1 MNLNN
6 QKKNSIVN
14 KVFDAVNAKYD
25 LMNDLMSFG
34 VHRQWKKNLIEWMGP
49 SKNEKLIDVASGTGD
64 IANLFSNR
72 LNDQCSVECVEP
84 NINMLKIG
92 KKKLTKK
99 KNINWHN
106 EYAEKLPFKNNTF
119 DYYSISFGIRNT
131 SNIEKSLK
139 EAYRVLKPGGKFFCL
154 EFSKVENEII
164 NFVYNNYSKLIPP
177 LGKIIVGDDRPY
189 RYLTE
194 SIRKFY
200 SQDEFVGMMEKSG
213 FQSVEYR
220 NLNSGI
226 AAIHRGWKI

>member
-14 KVFDAVNAKYD
+14 KVFDTVNEKYD

-49 SKNEKLIDVASGTGD
+49 SKNDTLIDVASGTGD
-64 IANLFSNR
+64 VANLFSNK

-92 KKKLTKK
+92 KKKLAYK

-106 EYAEKLPFKNNTF
+106 NYAEKLPFKSNTF
-119 DYYSISFGIRNT
+119 DYYSVSFGIRNT
-131 SNIEKSLK
+131 SNIRKSLE

-164 NFVYNNYSKLIPP
+164 NLLYKNYSKLIPS
-177 LGKIIVGDDRPY
+177 LGKIVVGDDRPY
-189 RYLTE
+189 KYLTE

-200 SQDEFVGMMEKSG
+200 SQDEFVEIMEKSG
-213 FQSVEYR
+213 FHNVEYR

-226 AAIHRGWKI
+226 AAIHRGWKT

>member
-14 KVFDAVNAKYD
+14 KVFDTVNEKYD

-49 SKNEKLIDVASGTGD
+49 SKNDMLIDVASGTGD
-64 IANLFSNR
+64 VANLFSNK

-92 KKKLTKK
+92 KKKLAYK

-106 EYAEKLPFKNNTF
+106 NYAEKLPFKSNTF
-119 DYYSISFGIRNT
+119 DYYSVSFGIRNT
-131 SNIEKSLK
+131 SNIRKSLE

-164 NFVYNNYSKLIPP
+164 NLLYKNYSKLIPS
-177 LGKIIVGDDRPY
+177 LGKIVVGDDRPY

-200 SQDEFVGMMEKSG
+200 SQDEFVEIMEKSG
-213 FQSVEYR
+213 FHNVEYR

-226 AAIHRGWKI
+226 AAIHRGWKT

>member
-1 MNLNN
+1 
-6 QKKNSIVN
+6 
-14 KVFDAVNAKYD
+14 
-25 LMNDLMSFG
+25 MSFG

-49 SKNEKLIDVASGTGD
+49 SKNDTLIDVASGTGD
-64 IANLFSNR
+64 VANLFSNK

-92 KKKLTKK
+92 KKKLAYK

-106 EYAEKLPFKNNTF
+106 NYAEKLPFKSNTF
-119 DYYSISFGIRNT
+119 DYYSVSFGIRNT
-131 SNIEKSLK
+131 SNIRKSLE

-164 NFVYNNYSKLIPP
+164 NLLYKNYSKLIPS
-177 LGKIIVGDDRPY
+177 LGKIVVGDDRPY

-200 SQDEFVGMMEKSG
+200 SQDEFVEIMEKSG
-213 FQSVEYR
+213 FHNVEYR

-226 AAIHRGWKI
+226 AAIHRGWKT

>member
-14 KVFDAVNAKYD
+14 KVFDKVNTKYD

-49 SKNEKLIDVASGTGD
+49 SKNDKLIDVASGTGD
-64 IANLFSNR
+64 IANLFSNK
-72 LNDQCSVECVEP
+72 LNGQCSVECVEP

-92 KKKLTKK
+92 KKKLAYK

-106 EYAEKLPFKNNTF
+106 NYAEKLPFKSNTF
-119 DYYSISFGIRNT
+119 DYYSVSFGIRNT
-131 SNIEKSLK
+131 SNIRKSLE

-164 NFVYNNYSKLIPP
+164 NLLYKNYSKLIPS
-177 LGKIIVGDDRPY
+177 LGKIVVGDDRPY
-189 RYLTE
+189 RYLTA

-200 SQDEFVGMMEKSG
+200 SQDEFVEIMEKSG
-213 FQSVEYR
+213 FHNVEYR

-226 AAIHRGWKI
+226 AAIHRGWKT

>member
-14 KVFDAVNAKYD
+14 KVFDTVNEKYD

-49 SKNEKLIDVASGTGD
+49 SKNDTLIDVASGTGD
-64 IANLFSNR
+64 VAHLFSNK

-92 KKKLTKK
+92 KKKLAYK

-106 EYAEKLPFKNNTF
+106 NYAEKLPFKSNTF
-119 DYYSISFGIRNT
+119 DYYSVSFGIRNT
-131 SNIEKSLK
+131 SNIRKSLE

-164 NFVYNNYSKLIPP
+164 NLLYKNYSKLIPS
-177 LGKIIVGDDRPY
+177 LGKIVVGDDRPY

-200 SQDEFVGMMEKSG
+200 SQDEFVEIMEKSG
-213 FQSVEYR
+213 FHNVEYR

-226 AAIHRGWKI
+226 AAIHRGWKT

>member
-64 IANLFSNR
+64 IANLFSNK
-72 LNDQCSVECVEP
+72 LSDQCIVECVEP

-106 EYAEKLPFKNNTF
+106 DYAEKLPFKSNTF

-131 SNIEKSLK
+131 TNIEKSLK

-164 NFVYNNYSKLIPP
+164 NFVYKNYSKLIPP

-200 SQDEFVGMMEKSG
+200 SQDVFVGMMEKSG

>member
-14 KVFDAVNAKYD
+14 KVFDAVNTKYD

-200 SQDEFVGMMEKSG
+200 SQDVFVGIMEKSG

>member
-164 NFVYNNYSKLIPP
+164 NFVYKNYSKLIPP

-200 SQDEFVGMMEKSG
+200 SQDVFVGIMEKSG

>member
-1 MNLNN
+1 MSLNN

-131 SNIEKSLK
+131 TNIEKSLK

-164 NFVYNNYSKLIPP
+164 NFVYKNYSKLIPP

-200 SQDEFVGMMEKSG
+200 SQDVFVGMMEKSG

>member
-92 KKKLTKK
+92 KKKLAYK

-106 EYAEKLPFKNNTF
+106 NYAEKLPFKSNTF
-119 DYYSISFGIRNT
+119 DYYSVSFGIRNT
-131 SNIEKSLK
+131 SNIRKSLE

-164 NFVYNNYSKLIPP
+164 NLLYKNYSKLIPS
-177 LGKIIVGDDRPY
+177 LGKIVVGDDRPY

-200 SQDEFVGMMEKSG
+200 SQDEFVEIMEKSG
-213 FQSVEYR
+213 FHNVEYR

-226 AAIHRGWKI
+226 AAIHRGWKT

>member
-1 MNLNN
+1 MSLNN

-164 NFVYNNYSKLIPP
+164 NFVYKNYSKLIPP

-200 SQDEFVGMMEKSG
+200 SQDVFVGMMEKSG

>member
-1 MNLNN
+1 MSLNN

-92 KKKLTKK
+92 KKKLIKK

-106 EYAEKLPFKNNTF
+106 EYAEKLPFKSNTF

-131 SNIEKSLK
+131 TNIEKSLK

-200 SQDEFVGMMEKSG
+200 SQDVFVGIMEKSG

>member
-14 KVFDAVNAKYD
+14 KVFDTVNEKYD

-49 SKNEKLIDVASGTGD
+49 SKNDTLIDVASGTGD
-64 IANLFSNR
+64 VANLFSNK

-84 NINMLKIG
+84 TINMLKIG
-92 KKKLTKK
+92 KKKLAYK

-106 EYAEKLPFKNNTF
+106 NYAEKLPFKSNTF
-119 DYYSISFGIRNT
+119 DYYSVSFGIRNT
-131 SNIEKSLK
+131 SNIRKSLE

-164 NFVYNNYSKLIPP
+164 NLLYKNYSKLIPS
-177 LGKIIVGDDRPY
+177 LGKIVVGDDRPY

-200 SQDEFVGMMEKSG
+200 SQDEFVEIMEKSG
-213 FQSVEYR
+213 FHNVEYR

-226 AAIHRGWKI
+226 AAIHRGWKT

>member
-92 KKKLTKK
+92 KKKLIKK

-106 EYAEKLPFKNNTF
+106 EYAEKLPFKSNTF

-131 SNIEKSLK
+131 TNIEKSLK

-164 NFVYNNYSKLIPP
+164 NFVYKNYSKLIPP

-200 SQDEFVGMMEKSG
+200 SQDVFVGMMEKSG

>member
-14 KVFDAVNAKYD
+14 KVFDTVNEKYD

-49 SKNEKLIDVASGTGD
+49 SKNDTLIDVASGTGD
-64 IANLFSNR
+64 VANLFSNK

-92 KKKLTKK
+92 KKKLAYK

-106 EYAEKLPFKNNTF
+106 NYAEKLPFKSNTF
-119 DYYSISFGIRNT
+119 DYYSVSFGIRNT
-131 SNIEKSLK
+131 SNIRKSLE

-164 NFVYNNYSKLIPP
+164 NLLYKNYSKLIPS
-177 LGKIIVGDDRPY
+177 LGKFVVGDDRPY

-200 SQDEFVGMMEKSG
+200 SQDEFVEIMEKSG
-213 FQSVEYR
+213 FHNVEYR

-226 AAIHRGWKI
+226 AAIHRGWKT

>member
-14 KVFDAVNAKYD
+14 KVFDTVNEKYD

-49 SKNEKLIDVASGTGD
+49 SKNDKLIDVASGTGD
-64 IANLFSNR
+64 VANLFSNK
-72 LNDQCSVECVEP
+72 LNDQCNVECVEP

-92 KKKLTKK
+92 KKKLAYK

-106 EYAEKLPFKNNTF
+106 NYAEKLPFKSNTF
-119 DYYSISFGIRNT
+119 DYYSVSFGIRNT
-131 SNIEKSLK
+131 SNIRKSLE

-164 NFVYNNYSKLIPP
+164 NLLYKNYSKLIPS
-177 LGKIIVGDDRPY
+177 LGKFVVGDDRPY

-200 SQDEFVGMMEKSG
+200 SQDEFVEIMEKSG
-213 FQSVEYR
+213 FHNVEYR

-226 AAIHRGWKI
+226 AAIHRGWKT

>member
-14 KVFDAVNAKYD
+14 KVFDTVNEKYD

-49 SKNEKLIDVASGTGD
+49 SKNDTLIDVASGTGD
-64 IANLFSNR
+64 VANLFSNK

-92 KKKLTKK
+92 KKKLAYK

-106 EYAEKLPFKNNTF
+106 NYAEKLPFKSNTF
-119 DYYSISFGIRNT
+119 DYYSVSFGIRHT
-131 SNIEKSLK
+131 SNIRKSLE

-164 NFVYNNYSKLIPP
+164 NLLYKNYSKLIPS
-177 LGKIIVGDDRPY
+177 LGKIVVGDDRPY

-200 SQDEFVGMMEKSG
+200 SQDEFVEIMEKSG
-213 FQSVEYR
+213 FHNVEYR

-226 AAIHRGWKI
+226 AAIHRGWKT

>member
-14 KVFDAVNAKYD
+14 KVFDTVNEKYD

-49 SKNEKLIDVASGTGD
+49 SKNDTLIDVASGTGEV
-64 IANLFSNR
+64 ANLFSNK

-92 KKKLTKK
+92 KKKLAYK

-106 EYAEKLPFKNNTF
+106 NYAEKLPFKSNTF
-119 DYYSISFGIRNT
+119 DYYSVSFGIRNT
-131 SNIEKSLK
+131 SNIRKSLE

-164 NFVYNNYSKLIPP
+164 NLLYKNYSKLIPS
-177 LGKIIVGDDRPY
+177 LGKIVVGDDRPY

-200 SQDEFVGMMEKSG
+200 SQDEFVEIMEKSG
-213 FQSVEYR
+213 FHNVEYR

>member
-6 QKKNSIVN
+6 QKNSIVN
-14 KVFDAVNAKYD
+14 KVFDTVNEKYD

-49 SKNEKLIDVASGTGD
+49 SKNDTLIDVASGTGD
-64 IANLFSNR
+64 VANLFSNK

-92 KKKLTKK
+92 KKKLAYK

-106 EYAEKLPFKNNTF
+106 NYAEKLPFKSNTF
-119 DYYSISFGIRNT
+119 DYYSVSFGIRNT
-131 SNIEKSLK
+131 SNIRKSLE

-164 NFVYNNYSKLIPP
+164 NLLYKNYSKLIPS
-177 LGKIIVGDDRPY
+177 LGKIVVGDDRPY

-200 SQDEFVGMMEKSG
+200 SQDEFVEIMEKSG
-213 FQSVEYR
+213 FHNVEYR

>member
-14 KVFDAVNAKYD
+14 KVFDTVNEKYD

-49 SKNEKLIDVASGTGD
+49 SRNDTLIDVASGTGD
-64 IANLFSNR
+64 VANLFSNK

-92 KKKLTKK
+92 KKKLAYK

-106 EYAEKLPFKNNTF
+106 NYAEKLPFKSNTF
-119 DYYSISFGIRNT
+119 DYYSVSFGIRNT
-131 SNIEKSLK
+131 SNIRKSLE

-164 NFVYNNYSKLIPP
+164 NLLYKNYSKLIPS
-177 LGKIIVGDDRPY
+177 LGKIVVGDDRPY
-189 RYLTE
+189 KYLTE

-200 SQDEFVGMMEKSG
+200 SQDEFVEIMEKSG
-213 FQSVEYR
+213 FHNVEYR

-226 AAIHRGWKI
+226 AAIHRGWKT

>member
-14 KVFDAVNAKYD
+14 KVFDAVNTKYD

-164 NFVYNNYSKLIPP
+164 NFVYKNYSKLIPP

-200 SQDEFVGMMEKSG
+200 SQDVFVGMMEKSG

>member
-92 KKKLTKK
+92 KKKLIKK

-106 EYAEKLPFKNNTF
+106 EYAEKLPFKSNTF

-164 NFVYNNYSKLIPP
+164 NFVYKNYSKLIPP

-200 SQDEFVGMMEKSG
+200 SQDVFVGMMEKSG

>member
-14 KVFDAVNAKYD
+14 KVFDKVNTKYD

-34 VHRQWKKNLIEWMGP
+34 VHRQWKKYLIEWMGP

-64 IANLFSNR
+64 IANLFSNK
-72 LNDQCSVECVEP
+72 LNGQCSVECVEP
-84 NINMLKIG
+84 NLNMLKIG
-92 KKKLTKK
+92 KKKLTNK

-106 EYAEKLPFKNNTF
+106 NYAEKLPFKSNTF

-131 SNIEKSLK
+131 SNIEKSLT

-164 NFVYNNYSKLIPP
+164 NLLYKNYSKLIPS

-189 RYLTE
+189 KYLTE
-194 SIRKFY
+194 SIKKFY
-200 SQDEFVGMMEKSG
+200 SQDEFVGIMEKSG
-213 FQSVEYR
+213 FHSIEYR

>member
-14 KVFDAVNAKYD
+14 KVFDAVNTKYD

-92 KKKLTKK
+92 KKKLAYK

-106 EYAEKLPFKNNTF
+106 NYAEKLPFKNDTF
-119 DYYSISFGIRNT
+119 DYYSVSFGIRNT
-131 SNIEKSLK
+131 SNIRKSLE

-164 NFVYNNYSKLIPP
+164 NLLYKNYSKLIP
-177 LGKIIVGDDRPY
+177 LIGNVVVGEKEPY
-189 RYLTE
+189 KYLVE
-194 SIRKFY
+194 SIEKFLN
-200 SQDEFVGMMEKSG
+200 QNQLIDLMKKNKFENCT
-213 FQSVEYR
+213 YR
-220 NLNSGI
+220 NLSGGI
-226 AAIHRGWKI
+226 VAIHSGWKI

>member
-14 KVFDAVNAKYD
+14 KVFDTVNEKYD

-49 SKNEKLIDVASGTGD
+49 SKNDTLIDVASGTGD
-64 IANLFSNR
+64 VANLFSNK

-92 KKKLTKK
+92 KKKLAYK

-106 EYAEKLPFKNNTF
+106 NYAEKLPFKSNTF
-119 DYYSISFGIRNT
+119 DYYSVSFGIRNT
-131 SNIEKSLK
+131 SNIRKSLE

-164 NFVYNNYSKLIPP
+164 NLLYKNYSKLIPS
-177 LGKIIVGDDRPY
+177 LGKIVVGDDRPY
-189 RYLTE
+189 KYLTE

-200 SQDEFVGMMEKSG
+200 SQDEFVEIMEKSG
-213 FQSVEYR
+213 FHNVEYR

>member
-164 NFVYNNYSKLIPP
+164 NFVYKNYSKLIPP

-200 SQDEFVGMMEKSG
+200 SQDVFVGMMEKSG

>member
-64 IANLFSNR
+64 IATLFSNK
-72 LNDQCSVECVEP
+72 LSDQCIVECVEP

-106 EYAEKLPFKNNTF
+106 DYAEKLPFKSNTF

-131 SNIEKSLK
+131 SSIKKSLK

-164 NFVYNNYSKLIPP
+164 NLVYKNYSKLIPP

>member
-14 KVFDAVNAKYD
+14 KVFDTVNEKYD

-49 SKNEKLIDVASGTGD
+49 SKNDTLIDVASGTGD
-64 IANLFSNR
+64 VANLFSNK

-92 KKKLTKK
+92 KKKLAYK

-106 EYAEKLPFKNNTF
+106 NYAEKLPFKSNTF
-119 DYYSISFGIRNT
+119 DYYSVSFGIRNT
-131 SNIEKSLK
+131 SNIRKSLE

-164 NFVYNNYSKLIPP
+164 NLLYKNYSKLIPS
-177 LGKIIVGDDRPY
+177 LGKIVVGDDRPY

-200 SQDEFVGMMEKSG
+200 SQDEFVEIMEKSG
-213 FQSVEYR
+213 FHNVEYR

>member
-14 KVFDAVNAKYD
+14 KVFDAVNTKYD

-64 IANLFSNR
+64 IANLFSNK

-164 NFVYNNYSKLIPP
+164 NFVYKNYSKLIPP

-200 SQDEFVGMMEKSG
+200 SQDVFVGIMEKAG

>member
-14 KVFDAVNAKYD
+14 KVFDTVNEKYD

-49 SKNEKLIDVASGTGD
+49 SKNDKLIDVASGTGD
-64 IANLFSNR
+64 VANLFCNK
-72 LNDQCSVECVEP
+72 LNDQCNVECVEP

-92 KKKLTKK
+92 KKKLAYK

-106 EYAEKLPFKNNTF
+106 NYAEKLPFKSNTF
-119 DYYSISFGIRNT
+119 DYYSVSFGIRNT
-131 SNIEKSLK
+131 SNIRKSLE

-164 NFVYNNYSKLIPP
+164 NLLYKNYSKLIPS
-177 LGKIIVGDDRPY
+177 LGKIVVGDDRPY

-200 SQDEFVGMMEKSG
+200 SQDEFVEIMEKSG
-213 FQSVEYR
+213 FHNVEYR

-226 AAIHRGWKI
+226 AAIHRGWKT

>member
-14 KVFDAVNAKYD
+14 KVFDTVNEKYD

-49 SKNEKLIDVASGTGD
+49 SKNDKLIDVASGTGD
-64 IANLFSNR
+64 VANLFSNK
-72 LNDQCSVECVEP
+72 LNDQCNVECVEP

-92 KKKLTKK
+92 KKKLAYK

-106 EYAEKLPFKNNTF
+106 NYAEKLPFKSNTF
-119 DYYSISFGIRNT
+119 DYYSVSFGIRIT
-131 SNIEKSLK
+131 SNIRKSLE

-164 NFVYNNYSKLIPP
+164 NLLYKNYSKLIPS
-177 LGKIIVGDDRPY
+177 LGKFVVGDDRPY

-200 SQDEFVGMMEKSG
+200 SQDEFVEIMEKSG
-213 FQSVEYR
+213 FHNVEYR

-226 AAIHRGWKI
+226 AAIHRGWKT

>member
-14 KVFDAVNAKYD
+14 KVFDTVNEKYD

-49 SKNEKLIDVASGTGD
+49 SKNDKLIDVASGTGD
-64 IANLFSNR
+64 VANLFSNK
-72 LNDQCSVECVEP
+72 LNDQCNVECVEP

-92 KKKLTKK
+92 KKKLAYK

-106 EYAEKLPFKNNTF
+106 NYAEKLPFKSNTF
-119 DYYSISFGIRNT
+119 DYYSVSFGIRNT
-131 SNIEKSLK
+131 SNIRKSLE

-164 NFVYNNYSKLIPP
+164 NLLYKNYSKLIPS
-177 LGKIIVGDDRPY
+177 LGKIVVGDDRPY

-200 SQDEFVGMMEKSG
+200 SQDEFVEIMEKSG
-213 FQSVEYR
+213 FHNVEYR

-226 AAIHRGWKI
+226 AAIHRGWKT

>member
-49 SKNEKLIDVASGTGD
+49 SKNDTLIDVASGTGD
-64 IANLFSNR
+64 VANLFSNK

-92 KKKLTKK
+92 KKKLAYK

-106 EYAEKLPFKNNTF
+106 NYAEKLPFKSNTF
-119 DYYSISFGIRNT
+119 DYYSVSFGIRNT
-131 SNIEKSLK
+131 SNIRKSLE

-164 NFVYNNYSKLIPP
+164 NLLYKNYSKLIPS
-177 LGKIIVGDDRPY
+177 LGKIVVGDDRPY

-200 SQDEFVGMMEKSG
+200 SQDEFVEIMEKSG
-213 FQSVEYR
+213 FHNVEYR

-226 AAIHRGWKI
+226 AAIHRGWKT

>member
-14 KVFDAVNAKYD
+14 KVFDTVNEKYD

-49 SKNEKLIDVASGTGD
+49 SKNDTLIDVASGTGD
-64 IANLFSNR
+64 VANLFSNK

-92 KKKLTKK
+92 KKKLAYK

-106 EYAEKLPFKNNTF
+106 NYAEKLPFKSNTF
-119 DYYSISFGIRNT
+119 DYYSVSFGIRNT
-131 SNIEKSLK
+131 SNIRKSLE

-164 NFVYNNYSKLIPP
+164 NFLYKNYSKLIPS
-177 LGKIIVGDDRPY
+177 LGKIVVGDDRPY

-200 SQDEFVGMMEKSG
+200 SQDEFVEIMEKSG
-213 FQSVEYR
+213 FHNVEYR

-226 AAIHRGWKI
+226 AAIHRGWKT

>member
-1 MNLNN
+1 
-6 QKKNSIVN
+6 
-14 KVFDAVNAKYD
+14 
-25 LMNDLMSFG
+25 
-34 VHRQWKKNLIEWMGP
+34 
-49 SKNEKLIDVASGTGD
+49 
-64 IANLFSNR
+64 
-72 LNDQCSVECVEP
+72 
-84 NINMLKIG
+84 MLKSYPLKIIP
-92 KKKLTKK
+92 LILL
-99 KNINWHN
+99 N
-106 EYAEKLPFKNNTF
+106 
-119 DYYSISFGIRNT
+119 FGIRNT

-164 NFVYNNYSKLIPP
+164 NFVYKNYSKLIPP

-200 SQDEFVGMMEKSG
+200 SQDVFVGMMEKSG